1 MKNVENIETGETT
14 RRDILEKDM
23 EISQIESEKYLG
35 QILSSYGSNK
45 LYIERN
51 LNQRNWFS
59 LQNNNHTK
67 KRIHN
72 FKYSV

>member
-14 RRDILEKDM
+14 NILEEDM

-45 LYIERN
+45 LYIDRN
-51 LNQRNWFS
+51 LKHRNRFE
-59 LQNNNHTK
+59 
-67 KRIHN
+67 
-72 FKYSV
+72 